1 MRENLKTLNDIRI
14 KVFAEVG
21 RYGTKS
27 SFGYT
32 KETICFIDI
41 KDEQGKLLCDH
52 LWLTVGKQIK
62 ELSLVIGDK
71 IHFQARVTKYYKG
84 YKGYRE
90 DVYKPIEL
98 DYRLSNPTKFYKI

>member
-1 MRENLKTLNDIRI
+1 MRENLKEFNEVRI
-14 KVFAEVG
+14 KVYAEVG

-32 KETICFIDI
+32 KETICLVNI
-41 KDEQGKLLCDH
+41 KDERGKILCDH

-62 ELSLVIGDK
+62 ELKLVIGD
-71 IHFQARVTKYYKG
+71 IVYFQARVTKYYKG
-84 YKGYRE
+84 YKGYRD
-90 DVYKPIEL
+90 DVNKPIEL